1 MTTEKTTR
9 KKAPKR
15 ARGKSTDGSIP
26 CLPSYSIIDPELDA
40 HLDPD
45 LFQRGFKDGLAHLE
59 ALPKAWARNYAAT
72 VTATAPDPDDDEPS
86 YTRGFRAA
94 LWGFLKHG

>member
-1 MTTEKTTR
+1 MTNHESR
-9 KKAPKR
+9 PKH
-15 ARGKSTDGSIP
+15 RGATPSDGPDIP

-45 LFQRGFKDGLAHLE
+45 LFQRGFSDGLAHL
-59 ALPKAWARNYAAT
+59 ATLPPAWARNYAAT
-72 VTATAPDPDDDEPS
+72 TTSTAPDPDDEEPS